1 MDAKRS
7 FKLKDLR
14 KMQLLKIKCVIRKVL
29 KFVPT
34 KVSKEINDE
43 FTPCT
48 GFNFKILKLWL
59 GISKLAESSDGA
71 PLLFNLIS

>member
-48 GFNFKILKLWL
+48 GFNFKILKL
-59 GISKLAESSDGA
+59 
-71 PLLFNLIS
+71 